1 MSFSS
6 EAKAELCRRLP
17 ERSCCAL
24 AECCGILT
32 WCSEFSL
39 TLIRIITAHP
49 EFSRRLPALFRRVF
63 DLTFDVLPSLEKTG
77 KKTFLISDPEKLR
90 TVFRTFGLDPAVPFP
105 VHVNFA
111 LLEEDC
117 CRAAFLRGAFLAG
130 GSVTDPARRNHLE
143 LSTSHRTV
151 ARETCSILRELNF
164 RPGESTRQGNTL
176 LYLKQADSISDFL
189 TVIGAPVTSLTVQTA
204 KVEREMRNRITRQI
218 NCDSANA
225 DRTVSAAQTQIN
237 AIRQYS
243 ARYGLNTLPESLQSA
258 ALLRVTNPEASL
270 ADLAKLSFPP
280 VTKSCLSHRLNRILA
295 LASEELDSPESGED
309 DCEGI

>member
-1 MSFSS
+1 VSFSS
-6 EAKAELCRRLP
+6 EAKAELCRRSP
-17 ERSCCAL
+17 DRPCCAL

-32 WCSEFSL
+32 WCSEFSPA
-39 TLIRIITAHP
+39 LIRIVTGHP
-49 EFSRRLPALFRRVF
+49 EFSRRLPGLFHRVF
-63 DLTFDVLPSLEKTG
+63 GLTFDVLPAPDRPG
-77 KKTFLISDPEKLR
+77 KKTFRISDPAKLAA
-90 TVFRTFGLDPAVPFP
+90 VFHAFGLDSAAPFP

-130 GSVTDPARRNHLE
+130 GSVTDPAKRNHLE

-164 RPGESTRQGNTL
+164 RPGESSRQGHTL
-176 LYLKQADSISDFL
+176 LYLKQADAISDFL
-189 TVIGAPVTSLTVQTA
+189 TVTGAPVTSLTVQTA
-204 KVEREMRNRITRQI
+204 KVDREMRNQITRQI

-243 ARYGLNTLPESLQSA
+243 ARCGLDSLPEPLQSA
-258 ALLRVTNPEASL
+258 ALLRITNPEASL
-270 ADLAKLSFPP
+270 SDLARLSYPP

-295 LASEELDSPESGED
+295 LVSDPD
-309 DCEGI
+309 